1 MPAFN
6 LSTPLPCL
14 GRFAEIW
21 PVHADSVRSDVNFLP
36 ISRKQAFE
44 IWNRAR
50 EWERDSRKRGDRGG
64 IIGYVGMRILDALL
78 WHFLDRKTGRLDPS
92 YEQIARVAAC
102 GRSAVAEALQRL
114 KKLGLINWV
123 RRCSQKIVDGRFTLE
138 QDTNAY
144 AVLPPSQWLF
154 FTPRHR
160 HTTPPRPDPGT
171 WGDHPPLPDLIT
183 QAQDDRRQGSSI
195 KAALDVLELDPQGEP
210 VAAAVARLFR
220 AVTASES
227 EQITGVRTAD

>member
-21 PVHADSVRSDVNFLP
+21 PVHADSARADVKFHP
-36 ISRKQAFE
+36 ITRKQAFD

-50 EWERDSRKRGDRGG
+50 QWERDSRKRGDRGG
-64 IIGYVGMRILDALL
+64 IIGFVGMRVLDALL

-102 GRSAVAEALQRL
+102 GRSAVAEALQHL
-114 KKLGLINWV
+114 KTLGLVNWV
-123 RRCSQKIVDGRFTLE
+123 RRCSHRLINGRFTLE

-154 FTPRHR
+154 FTPRR
-160 HTTPPRPDPGT
+160 TTPPQPDPGT
-171 WGDHPPLPDLIT
+171 WG
-183 QAQDDRRQGSSI
+183 GS
-195 KAALDVLELDPQGEP
+195 P
-210 VAAAVARLFR
+210 
-220 AVTASES
+220 AVTRSG
-227 EQITGVRTAD
+227 QK